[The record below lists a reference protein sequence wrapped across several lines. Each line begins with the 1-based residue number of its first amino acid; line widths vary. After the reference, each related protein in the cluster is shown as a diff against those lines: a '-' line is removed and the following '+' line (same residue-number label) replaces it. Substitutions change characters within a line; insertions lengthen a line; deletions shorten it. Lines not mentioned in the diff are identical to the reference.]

1 MQSKSL
7 KVLAHPL
14 VLAGF
19 VLLFTSGCADKV
31 RVFSAPLPTEWGAIV
46 DGTKAGAAVNDARFT
61 DTDQS
66 RTVGNFTSGGA
77 SNEEVTAFTN
87 RRPLKL
93 VENVNWTSDNDD
105 VANVT
110 FSPEISVPVAV
121 WIVKGPFNDQR
132 DLAIDHCVTTSGI
145 WQDERMGVRFS
156 QFEIIDATGDPD
168 APNYADFDCTMRAGI
183 EADIGQRANR
193 INVYWV
199 DTVDGG
205 TGRGQACAFGSDFV
219 AMGSTANDELLVHE
233 FGHNF
238 DLRHVDGQ
246 ATFDNT
252 NIMDSA
258 SSTRAFITEGQL
270 HRAHLNDN
278 SALNTTYG
286 ARPGE
291 PTRTCGHNADTNDC
305 PVLNTRI
312 WADGAFPAN

>member
-1 MQSKSL
+1 MQAKL
-7 KVLAHPL
+7 RL
-14 VLAGF
+14 VQVRTMALTAIA
-19 VLLFTSGCADKV
+19 LFLVAGCADKV
-31 RVFSAPLPTEWGAIV
+31 RVFSAPLPTEWGVIV
-46 DGTKAGAAVNDARFT
+46 DSTKGGAAVNDARYT
-61 DTDQS
+61 DTDQN
-66 RTVGNFTSGGA
+66 RTVGNFTTGGA

-87 RRPLKL
+87 RRPVKL
-93 VENVNWTSDNDD
+93 VENVNWTSDDDD
-105 VANVT
+105 VASVT

-121 WIVKGPFNDQR
+121 WIVHGPFDDQR

-156 QFEIIDATGDPD
+156 QFEIIDATGDAD
-168 APNYADFDCTMRAGI
+168 AATYADFNCTMQAGI

-246 ATFDNT
+246 ATFDMT
-252 NIMDSA
+252 NIMHSA

-291 PTRTCGHNADTNDC
+291 PTRTCAHNADTNDC

-312 WADGAFPAN
+312 WADGTFPAN

>member
-7 KVLAHPL
+7 RTPPRAFALAVFTLL
-14 VLAGF
+14 VA
-19 VLLFTSGCADKV
+19 SGCADKV

-46 DGTKAGAAVNDARFT
+46 DGTKAGAAVNDARYT
-61 DTDQS
+61 DTDQT
-66 RTVGNFTSGGA
+66 RTVGNFTTGAA

-93 VENVNWTSDNDD
+93 VENINWTSANDD
-105 VANVT
+105 VASVT
-110 FSPEISVPVAV
+110 FAPEISVPVAV
-121 WIVKGPFNDQR
+121 WIVQGPFNDQR

-168 APNYADFDCTMRAGI
+168 AATYADFDCSMRAGI
-183 EADIGQRANR
+183 ETDIGQRANR

-219 AMGSTANDELLVHE
+219 AMGRTANDELLVHE

-238 DLRHVDGQ
+238 DLRHVDAQ
-246 ATFDNT
+246 ATFDDT